1 MKNNPKIIYHSNIKS
16 LKLINSGKVRDIYE
30 VDDEHLLIVTSD
42 RLSAFDVILPDPIPG
57 KGYVLTE
64 VSNFWFERFKNI
76 IPNHITETKIS
87 DVINSEEELK
97 ILEGRATVVKKLKP
111 LPIEA
116 VVRGYLIGSGWE
128 DYKKTGEICGI
139 SLSPEMK
146 QAEKLSEPI
155 FTPATKANVGD
166 HDENISFDKTKKIIG
181 EELAKKIRD
190 ISLKIYNEAAQFTK
204 NKGIIIADT
213 KFEFGLDDSNE
224 LILIDELLT
233 PDSSRFWPAESYKIG
248 ISPPSFDKQYI
259 RDYLE
264 TLDWNKKSPG
274 PKLPINVIQKTAE
287 KYEEAKNKIIN

>member
-1 MKNNPKIIYHSNIKS
+1 MCI
-16 LKLINSGKVRDIYE
+16 RD
-30 VDDEHLLIVTSD
+30 S
-42 RLSAFDVILPDPIPG
+42 
-57 KGYVLTE
+57 
-64 VSNFWFERFKNI
+64 
-76 IPNHITETKIS
+76 
-87 DVINSEEELK
+87 
-97 ILEGRATVVKKLKP
+97 
-111 LPIEA
+111 
-116 VVRGYLIGSGWE
+116 
-128 DYKKTGEICGI
+128 CGI

-166 HDENISFDKTKKIIG
+166 HDENISFNKTKKLIG

-274 PKLPINVIQKTAE
+274 PKLPINVIEKTAE

>member
-1 MKNNPKIIYHSNIKS
+1 M
-16 LKLINSGKVRDIYE
+16 
-30 VDDEHLLIVTSD
+30 
-42 RLSAFDVILPDPIPG
+42 
-57 KGYVLTE
+57 LTE

-166 HDENISFDKTKKIIG
+166 HDENISFNKTKKLIG

-213 KFEFGLDDSNE
+213 KFEFGLDDLS
-224 LILIDELLT
+224 LIHI
-233 PDSSRFWPAESYKIG
+233 
-248 ISPPSFDKQYI
+248 
-259 RDYLE
+259 
-264 TLDWNKKSPG
+264 
-274 PKLPINVIQKTAE
+274 
-287 KYEEAKNKIIN
+287 